1 MLSIVMRCTDGPG
14 SFLVRPSDNSP
25 GNYSLFFYVNKSVQ
39 RFRIERTADGRY
51 AMGGRLFSS
60 LEDVIQRYR
69 GEQIVAGYTLGQP
82 VLRSSASLHCSPI
95 SSLLH
100 GGSADLTTAVSSGF
114 GSLLSGTNGSGN
126 SSSVLVSAC
135 GLSQRSTCGSF
146 SRLSGCESSTG
157 AGSACSVSGSGS
169 AGSNSGSSARSCC
182 SIDHEQIYATL
193 RESREKSQAQRLQQK
208 LSAHLMKKSQRS
220 KKWKSF
226 FFVLAPEEQTLC
238 FYENERKVRPKGMI
252 DLSFSYAYVVH
263 ESLFDKPNVI
273 QLVEKALPCISSSH
287 FVCFPSAETMV
298 EWLHAIRPLCTPQAS
313 LGHRS
318 NPKPNTLIN
327 SSSSSSSSS
336 SVVVV
341 SNAIGADP
349 EQAAQFRT
357 LHLTLLEARRLP
369 VKLTPHPFC
378 LISLNKHGVA
388 RTSVKCPPDPIYE
401 EEFILEE
408 IPADVSYFS
417 ITLYNKG

>member
-1 MLSIVMRCTDGPG
+1 M
-14 SFLVRPSDNSP
+14 
-25 GNYSLFFYVNKSVQ
+25 Q

-69 GEQIVAGYTLGQP
+69 SEQIVAGYTLGQP
-82 VLRSSASLHCSPI
+82 VLRTSASLHCSPI
-95 SSLLH
+95 SSLL
-100 GGSADLTTAVSSGF
+100 GGSADLATAASSGF
-114 GSLLSGTNGSGN
+114 GSLLSGTNGSAN

-208 LSAHLMKKSQRS
+208 LSAYLLKKSQRS

-238 FYENERKVRPKGMI
+238 YYENERKVRPKGMI
-252 DLSFSYAYVVH
+252 DLSFSYAYLVH
-263 ESLFDKPNVI
+263 ESLFDRPNVI

-287 FVCFPSAETMV
+287 FVCFPSSESMV

-313 LGHRS
+313 LSLR
-318 NPKPNTLIN
+318 PPP
-327 SSSSSSSSS
+327 SS
-336 SVVVV
+336 SVASAVTTAKVLSASVVV
-341 SNAIGADP
+341 PDQSLATSFSDN
-349 EQAAQFRT
+349 EQAVQFRT

-408 IPADVSYFS
+408 IPADVTYFS
-417 ITLYNKG
+417 ITLYNKGIQLTII